1 MTKVVV
7 DQKAY
12 LKKYLRSDKDEKK
25 KKKKK
30 VKVPSTNVKIIDDD
44 IDLNHIRPVDEGEFE
59 ILNATEDAPQIVGI
73 IDERGPVDFADKR
86 RWKIIADDG
95 DGNVAVSCSQARA
108 RDVENESISNESA
121 PNTFS
126 KLLKTD
132 KREINGNSN
141 QTPPRQSRKHSDD
154 DLSPPRK
161 AHSKKKSRKRKDSS
175 SSESSSSSSSN
186 SSSDSECRKKHKS
199 KSHKSSKYR
208 EAGPAEKDSDLSP
221 PRPRKRRDSSDL
233 SPVRSR
239 KQRKRSPSDT
249 KRYQNQS
256 DSDMS
261 PPRRPPKYSE
271 NSRRRR
277 PDDVVLNPSTRLQGH
292 SKRTSNRRRDS
303 DEDLSPPRRPQRDS
317 RYSRPDKNYDSDFSP
332 PRKFKREKRSDSD
345 LSPPRK
351 VNKLESRS
359 SRRQGGSDS
368 DLSPPR
374 RSKMESKP
382 SRRRGGSDSDL
393 SPPRKSKKTDSR
405 PSRRHE
411 GSDSDLSP
419 PRKSKKTDSRTS
431 RRQESSDPDLSPPRQ
446 SRKPDF
452 HSDLS
457 PPRRRRNDERNG
469 KSGSQRDKTESSRR
483 NQEKSSGRKKSRWN
497 EDEGRGKSSSPD
509 IERRM
514 KKTLSG
520 KTAGLLDAVAL
531 REETIA
537 HKKRERELF
546 SKMSAEVSGEGQAP
560 VLRDKKTGRRRD
572 LAAEAADKRQKEK
585 EQAEI
590 DEKYAKWGRGLK
602 QVSDQTQKLKDDL
615 YEMSKPLARY
625 ADDVDLDSQQRAAEH
640 AEDPMLAYIK
650 DKQIKEG
657 KREPDAPTYE
667 GSFMPNRFG
676 IKPGHRWDG
685 VDRSNGYE
693 KKWFDARNARA
704 ATQDEAYKW
713 SSADM

>member
-1 MTKVVV
+1 MAKVVV

-30 VKVPSTNVKIIDDD
+30 VKVASTNVKIIDDD

-95 DGNVAVSCSQARA
+95 DGNVAVSCSQSRS
-108 RDVENESISNESA
+108 RDVENESISNDSV
-121 PNTFS
+121 PKPS
-126 KLLKTD
+126 QKPPRDD
-132 KREINGNSN
+132 KRESKNGNSN
-141 QTPPRQSRKHSDD
+141 QTPPRKSRKHSDD

-161 AHSKKKSRKRKDSS
+161 AHSKKKSRKRKKSS
-175 SSESSSSSSSN
+175 NIETSSSSSSS
-186 SSSDSECRKKHKS
+186 SSSDSEPSKNSKS
-199 KSHKSSKYR
+199 KSKKSSKHR
-208 EAGPAEKDSDLSP
+208 GTTPDDEDSDLSP
-221 PRPRKRRDSSDL
+221 PRPRKRRDSDDL
-233 SPVRSR
+233 SPPRSR
-239 KQRKRSPSDT
+239 KQKNLSPANT

-256 DSDMS
+256 DSDIS
-261 PPRRPPKYSE
+261 PPRRNKKGPE
-271 NSRRRR
+271 DFRRRR
-277 PDDVVLNPSTRLQGH
+277 PDDFDLDPPRRPQGH
-292 SKRTSNRRRDS
+292 SSRRNYDLNSSPSGSKRRRDS
-303 DEDLSPPRRPQRDS
+303 DEDLSPPRRPPRDS
-317 RYSRPDKNYDSDFSP
+317 RDSRSHKNTYSDFSP
-332 PRKFKREKRSDSD
+332 PRKSRREDPKFYKRDRRSDSD

-351 VNKLESRS
+351 SNKPESRS

-374 RSKMESKP
+374 
-382 SRRRGGSDSDL
+382 
-393 SPPRKSKKTDSR
+393 
-405 PSRRHE
+405 H
-411 GSDSDLSP
+411 
-419 PRKSKKTDSRTS
+419 
-431 RRQESSDPDLSPPRQ
+431 
-446 SRKPDF
+446 
-452 HSDLS
+452 
-457 PPRRRRNDERNG
+457 RRNDQKNPR
-469 KSGSQRDKTESSRR
+469 SDFQRDKSESSRR

-497 EDEGRGKSSSPD
+497 EEEESRKSSSPD
-509 IERRM
+509 VERRM

-520 KTAGLLDAVAL
+520 KTAGLLDANAL

-546 SKMSAEVSGEGQAP
+546 NKMSAEVSGEGQAP
-560 VLRDKKTGRRRD
+560 VLRDRKTGRKRD

-585 EQAEI
+585 EQAKI
-590 DEKYAKWGRGLK
+590 DEKYAKWGKGLK

-625 ADDVDLDSQQRAAEH
+625 ADDVDLDSQQRAMEY

-693 KKWFDARNARA
+693 KKWFEARNSRA
-704 ATQDEAYKW
+704 AVQEEAYKW
-713 SSADM
+713 STADM